1 MAGPA
6 HHEISLFLA
15 YEMQEMV
22 VNAFSL
28 IAQETEH
35 LKTTTRAREEWLLS
49 FLKFKIFDSFD
60 TLRLIFRMKPVI

>member
-1 MAGPA
+1 
-6 HHEISLFLA
+6 
-15 YEMQEMV
+15 MV

-60 TLRLIFRMKPVI
+60 TLRLIFRMKPVIWNLKICITPVTEEKVVRW